1 MEDPSSEKIFES
13 IAVPVA
19 ICLMSLSIQVGYTSV
34 FQSVYQDERMLPF
47 SKKATATNIIVF
59 VSKTLTIG
67 APFVNELEEPIPIVV
82 IICLAIGSITIVYF
96 FKSKEELDQM
106 QKVDNNLAA
115 MMMSV
120 ASMKGDAFNHKLN
133 LLEGKIM
140 S

>member
-1 MEDPSSEKIFES
+1 
-13 IAVPVA
+13 V
-19 ICLMSLSIQVGYTSV
+19 
-34 FQSVYQDERMLPF
+34 LPF
-47 SKKATATNIIVF
+47 SKKATATNIIVL

-82 IICLAIGSITIVYF
+82 ILVLAIISIVIANF
-96 FKSKEELDQM
+96 FKSKEELDEM

-120 ASMKGDAFNHKLN
+120 AASKNGDQFQQKLN
-133 LLEGKIM
+133 FLEGKIM